1 MVKPKEC
8 INLKIVK
15 KKLIEAAPVFKFD
28 REKTL
33 KKKLIA
39 LLRDD
44 GRGHH
49 HNLYADRLEYFD
61 IQIVPLSVDPTFTAA
76 ISYDKAIIY
85 VSEGF
90 ITDPG
95 TFFQLNVLLRHELAH
110 NLLMHQVRMMYK
122 LGNETFEHQSLS
134 EIISSLHNIIAD
146 DEISN
151 KKYTDEDKTIV
162 RNMMLNGHLISG
174 LVTEDHRASWLNMS
188 LEEMYDA
195 ITEEIEEVQ
204 NEILSGRSIESI
216 NSDKPDDFIHKNI
229 TGAFIYT
236 DTKSSSIIPGS
247 LEAFIKRGCTIS
259 GRAWKNNYKEIAE
272 KLFEKM
278 KIGDIDDDK
287 VAKLLKSIA
296 TSSPVKP
303 LDLFDNKEVVLYTP
317 EEKYIAVEV
326 LKKYKSDY
334 TKWLD
339 RVVSSLDELS
349 TSEIRELI
357 KMLKEGEDD

>member
-8 INLKIVK
+8 INLKIIK
-15 KKLIEAAPVFKFD
+15 KKLVEAAPVFKFD
-28 REKTL
+28 KEKTL

-61 IQIVPLSVDPTFTAA
+61 IQIVPIAVDPNFTAA

-85 VSEGF
+85 ISEGF
-90 ITDPG
+90 LNDSG

-151 KKYTDEDKTIV
+151 RKYTEEDKTIV
-162 RNMMLNGHLISG
+162 RNMVLNGRLISG
-174 LVTEDHRASWLNMS
+174 LVTEDHRTGWLNMS
-188 LEEMYDA
+188 IEEMYDA
-195 ITEEIEEVQ
+195 VTAEIEEVRS
-204 NEILSGRSIESI
+204 EILAGRSIDSVG
-216 NSDKPDDFIHKNI
+216 SDKPDDFIHKNI

-236 DTKSSSIIPGS
+236 DIKSSSIIPGS
-247 LEAFIKRGCTIS
+247 LEAFIKRGCTIA
-259 GRAWKNNYKEIAE
+259 GRGWKDSYKQIAE

-287 VAKLLKSIA
+287 VKELLKTVA

-303 LDLFDNKEVVLYTP
+303 LDLFNNKEIILYTP

-349 TSEIRELI
+349 VSEIRELI
-357 KMLKEGEDD
+357 AMLDEGEDS